1 MQSKREG
8 DLSTYHRKIAA
19 KEQEISFKKL
29 KISFKN
35 LKISS
40 AISDWEA
47 NVDRVTDCH
56 TSLISYNTCMQ
67 QQLHDLNQELHDLN
81 QELHD
86 LYLELHDHYR
96 ALHDT
101 IQLKR
106 LRRLEEVSRTITTGK
121 IKYIHNFA
129 FIVSYFHMLPT
140 TVA

>member
-40 AISDWEA
+40 AISDCEA

-67 QQLHDLNQELHDLN
+67 QQLHDLN

>member
-1 MQSKREG
+1 MTE
-8 DLSTYHRKIAA
+8 
-19 KEQEISFKKL
+19 F
-29 KISFKN
+29 
-35 LKISS
+35 
-40 AISDWEA
+40 
-47 NVDRVTDCH
+47 H
-56 TSLISYNTCMQ
+56 TSLISYKTSMQ
-67 QQLHDLNQELHDLN
+67 QQLHDLY